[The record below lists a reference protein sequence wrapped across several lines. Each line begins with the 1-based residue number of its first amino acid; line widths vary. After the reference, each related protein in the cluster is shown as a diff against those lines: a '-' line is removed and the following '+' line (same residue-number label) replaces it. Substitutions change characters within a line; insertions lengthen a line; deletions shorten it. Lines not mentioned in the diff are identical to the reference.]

1 MSARGKIQTTLL
13 RTLEVAD
20 LENRSTGFCG
30 SSLELRTVNLDKALA
45 IEIFAEE
52 VSDPVLKLED
62 GLVCLCLRA
71 G

>member
-1 MSARGKIQTTLL
+1 MTLL

-20 LENRSTGFCG
+20 LEDRSTGLCG
-30 SSLELRTVNLDKALA
+30 SSLEFGTVNLDEALA
-45 IEIFAEE
+45 VEVFTEE

-71 G
+71 R